1 MIQVGQIDTK
11 VFEDSFNKLFR
22 PLCMYSMHYVH
33 DMDTA
38 EDIVEECFVKMLQ
51 RGLPEGNSIASYIH
65 VAVRNRS
72 IDYLRRNKS
81 DHILPEDADGL
92 ISDDD
97 AFDGSHEESK
107 IWEALEKLPEKQRQ
121 IFIMSRRDGMSH
133 EEIAE
138 ELGIS
143 VRTVKNQISRAL
155 ATFDQ
160 KKFTKILTFFF

>member
-1 MIQVGQIDTK
+1 MDKKI
-11 VFEDSFNKLFR
+11 FEDSFKRLFR

-33 DMDTA
+33 DMDA
-38 EDIVEECFVKMLQ
+38 AQDIVEDCFVSLLQ
-51 RGLPEGNSIASYIH
+51 KGLPENADAASYIR

-81 DHILPEDADGL
+81 VRIYPENTEGML
-92 ISDDD
+92 SDDD
-97 AFDGSHEESK
+97 AFAGSCEESK
-107 IWEALEKLPEKQRQ
+107 IWEALERLPERQRQ
-121 IFIMSRRDGMSH
+121 IFIMSRRDGLSH

-155 ATFDQ
+155 ATFGR
-160 KKFTKILTFFF
+160 KKFTRILSFFF